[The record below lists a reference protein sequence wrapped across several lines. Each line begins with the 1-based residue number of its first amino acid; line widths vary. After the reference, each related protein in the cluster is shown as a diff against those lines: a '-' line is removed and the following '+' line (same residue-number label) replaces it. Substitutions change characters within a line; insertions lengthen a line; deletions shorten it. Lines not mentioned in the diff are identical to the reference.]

1 MTNPTLEL
9 IHRHTSVRHYKS
21 DPIPVAM
28 VEGIVAAAQH
38 ASTSSAL
45 QAYSVVAVTEAAG
58 REKLA
63 ELCGN
68 QDHIR
73 QAPLFLTWCADLS
86 RLERICTIRGYTQKT
101 EYTENFLVASF
112 DAILAS
118 QNAAIAAESLGLGIC
133 YIGSIRRKPQE
144 VIDLLGLP
152 RLVFPVVGMTV
163 GWPSQDHPLRPR
175 LPLKAVLHWEH
186 YDTTPKDETLRMYDQ
201 AMIATGIYKGRQVPV
216 PGRNNETE
224 YAGWLEQ
231 SARRVSQ
238 TDRTGLRNVIEKQGF
253 ALK

>member
-1 MTNPTLEL
+1 MPNPTLEL
-9 IHRHTSVRHYKS
+9 IHHHASVRHFKP

-28 VEGIVAAAQH
+28 VNTIVAAAQR

-45 QAYSVVAVTEAAG
+45 QAYSIIAVTQAAK

-68 QDHIR
+68 QDHVR

-86 RLERICTIRGYTQKT
+86 RLERICTLRGYAQIT
-101 EYTENFLVASF
+101 EYTENFLVAAF

-118 QNAAIAAESLGLGIC
+118 QNATLAAESLGLGIC

-152 RLVFPVVGMTV
+152 QLVFPVVGMTV
-163 GWPSQDHPLRPR
+163 GWPTRENQPCPR
-175 LPLKAVLHWEH
+175 LPLEVVLHWEH
-186 YDTTPKDETLRMYDQ
+186 YDMTPREDILRVYDQ
-201 AMIATGIYKGRQVPV
+201 VMIGTGIYKGRKISV
-216 PGRNNETE
+216 PGLDNETE
-224 YAGWLEQ
+224 FVGWLEQ
-231 SARRVSQ
+231 SAHRVSRAE
-238 TDRTGLRNVIEKQGF
+238 RTGLRNVIETQGF